1 MGSYYQN
8 ETDLRAESSVIL
20 LLVLN
25 YLRALVF
32 LLLLE
37 NVSDAGELL
46 LRPHVL
52 LGNGLDAAAGKAFDA
67 TRGNYCS
74 HHCELFVAGRQY
86 PK

>member
-1 MGSYYQN
+1 MKP
-8 ETDLRAESSVIL
+8 TCAPSVIL

-37 NVSDAGELL
+37 NVADAGELL

-67 TRGNYCS
+67 TRGNDCS
-74 HHCELFVAGRQY
+74 HHCE
-86 PK
+86 

>member
-1 MGSYYQN
+1 M
-8 ETDLRAESSVIL
+8 
-20 LLVLN
+20 
-25 YLRALVF
+25 F

-67 TRGNYCS
+67 TRGNYWS
-74 HHCELFVAGRQY
+74 HHCE
-86 PK
+86 